1 MNQDVLNSKKEVV
14 SQIDTLVKES
24 GALVVC
30 EYRGLSVAKIS
41 ELRRALREKGAHMTV
56 YKNSLVSR
64 ALKENHENID
74 DILTGPNAFVIAKDA
89 TDGSLKILTK
99 FAKKNDALQI
109 KGGVIDGKYS
119 DKDYVIKIANLPS
132 KEGLVSML
140 LSVLQAPMRNLAY
153 SLSQV
158 SEKK

>member
-56 YKNSLVSR
+56 YNNSLVSR

-74 DILTGPNAFVIAKDA
+74 DILT
-89 TDGSLKILTK
+89 K
-99 FAKKNDALQI
+99 FAKQNDALQI